1 VLLFAYNARMD
12 DQGTTRTGR
21 IVSLFIKS
29 SPRDRVVAGILTLV
43 YAALWALALYLQSI
57 RIEDYWPKWALWA
70 GGLGGMAVMIVLPLL
85 AVRYFFG
92 IQLDSL
98 WQFSLR
104 KMLIGVVWISVFF
117 WFMTQMQ
124 WSVERSQWLISN
136 RAAARSTQ
144 GDAPFGLRLLGKP
157 GESRIEI
164 KNGTKEQL
172 AEAKRL
178 FPEATVVVIGKE

>member
-1 VLLFAYNARMD
+1 MD
-12 DQGTTRTGR
+12 DQRATRTGGG

-43 YAALWALALYLQSI
+43 YAALWAIALYLQSI

-70 GGLGGMAVMIVLPLL
+70 GGLGGTAIMIVLPLL

-98 WQFSLR
+98 WRFSLR
-104 KMLIGVVWISVFF
+104 KMLVGVVWISVFF

-124 WSVERSQWLISN
+124 WSVERSLWLSSN
-136 RAAARSTQ
+136 RVAARSTQ
-144 GDAPFGLRLLGKP
+144 GEAPFRLRLLGKP

-164 KNGTKEQL
+164 KNGTKQQI

-178 FPEATVVVIGKE
+178 FPEATVVVIGRE